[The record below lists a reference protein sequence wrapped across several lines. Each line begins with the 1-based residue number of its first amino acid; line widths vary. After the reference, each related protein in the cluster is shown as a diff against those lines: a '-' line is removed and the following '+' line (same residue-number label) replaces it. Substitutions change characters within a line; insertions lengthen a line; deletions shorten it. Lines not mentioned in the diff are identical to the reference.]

1 MTFDDEPTLP
11 KLNNLASHAAEC
23 KKKSDSADT
32 DTEPPPSAC
41 MNLKQS
47 ADLMA
52 AYLKAG
58 ELNPDVTPTQ
68 KGFLRLFAAWIL
80 DESLPWTSGEAPTLA
95 LLFKYLKIRFQL
107 PSDTTV
113 RNQLAKIFA
122 ELHGKVVREFTASF
136 ASVSFLLLLILISN
150 DRMLHRRLHMPPIRG
165 QPSKWFIRS
174 PVQSA
179 HS

>member
-1 MTFDDEPTLP
+1 MTFDDELTLP

-23 KKKSDSADT
+23 KKKSEGAST
-32 DTEPPPSAC
+32 DTEVPPSAHV
-41 MNLKQS
+41 NLKRS

-80 DESLPWTSGEAPTLA
+80 DESLPWTAGEAPA
-95 LLFKYLKIRFQL
+95 LGVLFKYLKIRFQL

-122 ELHGKVVREFTASF
+122 ELHSKVV
-136 ASVSFLLLLILISN
+136 IDN
-150 DRMLHRRLHMPPIRG
+150 GCGYPHG
-165 QPSKWFIRS
+165 
-174 PVQSA
+174 
-179 HS
+179 